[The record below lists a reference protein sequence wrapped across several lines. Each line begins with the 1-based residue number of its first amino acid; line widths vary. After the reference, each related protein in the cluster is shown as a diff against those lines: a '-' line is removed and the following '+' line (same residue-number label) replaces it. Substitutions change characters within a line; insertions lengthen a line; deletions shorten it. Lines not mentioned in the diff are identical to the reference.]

1 MRRTKEDVEQNSI
14 CNDKQKYNFRKGYN
28 KRERK
33 LNKNI
38 TEIYS

>member
-1 MRRTKEDVEQNSI
+1 MYHDMDVEQNNI
-14 CNDKQKYNFRKGYN
+14 CNDKQKYNFRNDYN
-28 KRERK
+28 KGERK